1 MIRTKNFWIAFALQF
16 LLMGIVLWLYMKYTG
31 MPASA
36 WRYLTG
42 EGHFGNV
49 ILLTGL
55 TELLTFKIY
64 EHRGGLAAQG
74 GSLGA
79 MLIWFL
85 LLMALR
91 RDLLLM

>member
-1 MIRTKNFWIAFALQF
+1 MIRTKNFWIAFVLQF

-31 MPASA
+31 LPASG

-79 MLIWFL
+79 MLLWFFIFMGIKAGL
-85 LLMALR
+85 VS
-91 RDLLLM
+91 